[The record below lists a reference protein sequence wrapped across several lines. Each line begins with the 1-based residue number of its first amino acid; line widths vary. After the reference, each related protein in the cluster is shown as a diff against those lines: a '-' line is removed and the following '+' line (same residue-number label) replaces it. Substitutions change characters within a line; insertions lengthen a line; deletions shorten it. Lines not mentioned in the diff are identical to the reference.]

1 MKAKRGII
9 TQDALFVTI
18 AIKELY
24 KMTHRKRLIRWK
36 IYVDRAK
43 MYIGYVQ
50 FLMIVFVL
58 LESYKDSYF
67 GHLVFDNIYL
77 SMPIIVVLFV
87 VGLLVVGRIDTM
99 LGLREEELRNNADA
113 NPVIREI
120 LENTKELKK
129 EIEELKTKQL

>member
-1 MKAKRGII
+1 M
-9 TQDALFVTI
+9 FVTI
-18 AIKELY
+18 VIKELY

-129 EIEELKTKQL
+129 EIEELKKKI

>member
-1 MKAKRGII
+1 
-9 TQDALFVTI
+9 
-18 AIKELY
+18 
-24 KMTHRKRLIRWK
+24 MTHRKRLIRWK

-129 EIEELKTKQL
+129 EIEELKKKI